1 MEQIM
6 KTMESAY
13 NVLYEIHVAR
23 DDVERMAQARA
34 QLREA
39 YARLDERAKK
49 DRETMKQ
56 LTGEVN
62 DLRQAMNLRA
72 KSEEAN
78 HADGR

>member
-13 NVLYEIHVAR
+13 SVLYEIHVAR

-39 YARLDERAKK
+39 YARLDERTKK